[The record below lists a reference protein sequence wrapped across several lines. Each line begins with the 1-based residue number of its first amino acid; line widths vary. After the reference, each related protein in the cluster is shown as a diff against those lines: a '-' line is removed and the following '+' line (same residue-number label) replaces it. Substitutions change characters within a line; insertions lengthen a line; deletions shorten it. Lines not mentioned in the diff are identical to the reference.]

1 VRDKKA
7 RGDVASSKAES
18 KLMKLIPILRHNNTI
33 NALID

>member
-7 RGDVASSKAES
+7 RGDVAFSQAES
-18 KLMKLIPILRHNNTI
+18 TLIKFIPILRHNNTI